1 MLSVTHTVRMVSSK
15 ICPKHLTWPFTEK
28 ILNVFKKMDILNK
41 AGGVVSFYSYNPLK
55 QRPDCDLFVFMHIFD
70 ASFLLQVT
78 SLRKDM
84 RRRGRNCLGH
94 ICHTLQVKAPTLT
107 SHLKGHKVR
116 LYPQTLNSWQN
127 QIFYSRWVCLAFSNL
142 KRS

>member
-1 MLSVTHTVRMVSSK
+1 MFSK
-15 ICPKHLTWPFTEK
+15 PKT
-28 ILNVFKKMDILNK
+28 DILNK

-55 QRPDCDLFVFMHIFD
+55 QRADCDLFVFMHIFD

-84 RRRGRNCLGH
+84 RRRGRNCLGR

-116 LYPQTLNSWQN
+116 LYPQTLNS
-127 QIFYSRWVCLAFSNL
+127 
-142 KRS
+142 